1 MIMTVTF
8 RKALHKSNLGCL
20 IYITN
25 PNKTDGGLLVSG
37 INCSPDANLAHNEML
52 MMNRLYNNKGRRTGY
67 HIYQSFNYTDKLSYE
82 EAHEI
87 GIETV
92 KRLYP
97 NFQAVV
103 ATHIDKAHI
112 HNHIVLNSVN
122 IKTGRKLT
130 DSLWHEEGISNLRR
144 VSDEI
149 SKEYG
154 LTVLNDAPPINK
166 YSNKNFLYNFANKSW
181 RVQIKEDIERLIE
194 NAEDFE
200 ELLELLENEGYLINR
215 GKYVSVKTFGMKRF
229 VRLKTIDDGKYSE
242 KNLRQRIRSIR
253 YRTYQDQ
260 LLESKHI
267 LYKNIPEEQKSNKI
281 NRNKLSGYMSLQQ
294 YKMKTFINKQDTL
307 ANNLTDENSSEYYK
321 RRYLIVKEINQINK
335 VFEIMNSEKIN
346 SYNDVDQRILQ
357 YEDDY
362 SFLKRNYDNLKI
374 HNRQLQKLMPI
385 AKIYIET
392 CYYNDAL
399 KECSSADK
407 IEMKKTYSKELKLF
421 EEAKKEL
428 NAFKPTTSIKEAK
441 QIITEAN
448 TLKAETNACLIAI
461 KKIEEK
467 IDRLNYIKSYSYR
480 NEIDKMNKILT
491 KGFYANK
498 EQILDS
504 DREGKKLV
512 MLRDQRTCLE
522 VDQEAVSWVKYNKKA
537 YIYIIEDEQY
547 RLYDKENKK
556 DYDEISGKNI
566 DTLEKNRSVNYEY
579 NY

>member
-1 MIMTVTF
+1 MTVTF

-52 MMNRLYNNKGRRTGY
+52 MINRLYNNKGRRTGY
-67 HIYQSFNYTDKLSYE
+67 HIYQSFNYTDKLTYE

-87 GIETV
+87 GIETA

-97 NFQAVV
+97 EFQAVV

-122 IKTGRKLT
+122 IKTGKKLT
-130 DSLWHEEGISNLRR
+130 DSLWHEEGISNLRK

-242 KNLRQRIRSIR
+242 KKLRQRIKSIR
-253 YRTYQDQ
+253 YKTYQDQ

-281 NRNKLSGYMSLQQ
+281 DRNKLSGYMSLQQ

-362 SFLKRNYDNLKI
+362 YLLKRNYDNLKI

-407 IEMKKTYSKELKLF
+407 IEMKKNYSKELKLF

-428 NAFKPTTSIKEAK
+428 NAFKSTVSIEEAK

-448 TLKAETNACLIAI
+448 TLKAETNACLLAI

-504 DREGKKLV
+504 DRKGKKLV

-537 YIYIIEDEQY
+537 YVYIIEDERY
-547 RLYDKENKK
+547 RVYDKENKRY
-556 DYDEISGKNI
+556 YDEISGKNI
-566 DTLEKNRSVNYEY
+566 DTLEKNRLVNYEY
-579 NY
+579 KYQ

>member
-1 MIMTVTF
+1 MTVTF

-52 MMNRLYNNKGRRTGY
+52 MINRLYNNKGRRTGY
-67 HIYQSFNYTDKLSYE
+67 HIYQSFNYTDKLTYE

-87 GIETV
+87 GIETA

-97 NFQAVV
+97 EFQAVV

-122 IKTGRKLT
+122 IKTGKKLT
-130 DSLWHEEGISNLRR
+130 DSLWHEEGISNLRK

-200 ELLELLENEGYLINR
+200 ELLELLGNEGYLINR

-242 KNLRQRIRSIR
+242 KNLRQRIKSIR
-253 YRTYQDQ
+253 YKTYQDQ

-281 NRNKLSGYMSLQQ
+281 DRNKLSGYMSLQQ

-307 ANNLTDENSSEYYK
+307 ANNLTDENISEYYK

-362 SFLKRNYDNLKI
+362 YLLKRNYDNLKI

-407 IEMKKTYSKELKLF
+407 IEMKKNYSKELKLF

-428 NAFKPTTSIKEAK
+428 NAFKSTASIEEAK

-448 TLKAETNACLIAI
+448 TLKAETNACLLAI

-504 DREGKKLV
+504 DRKGKKLV

-537 YIYIIEDEQY
+537 YVYIIEDERY
-547 RLYDKENKK
+547 RVYDKENKRY
-556 DYDEISGKNI
+556 YDEISGKNI

-579 NY
+579 KYQ

>member
-1 MIMTVTF
+1 MTVTF

-122 IKTGRKLT
+122 IKTGKKLT
-130 DSLWHEEGISNLRR
+130 DSLWHEEGISNLRK

-215 GKYVSVKTFGMKRF
+215 GKYISVKTFGMKRF

-242 KNLRQRIRSIR
+242 KNLRQRIKSIR
-253 YRTYQDQ
+253 YKTYQDQ

-267 LYKNIPEEQKSNKI
+267 LYKNIPEEQKTNKI

-294 YKMKTFINKQDTL
+294 YKMKIFINKQDTL

-407 IEMKKTYSKELKLF
+407 IEMKKNYSKELTYL
-421 EEAKKEL
+421 
-428 NAFKPTTSIKEAK
+428 
-441 QIITEAN
+441 
-448 TLKAETNACLIAI
+448 
-461 KKIEEK
+461 
-467 IDRLNYIKSYSYR
+467 
-480 NEIDKMNKILT
+480 
-491 KGFYANK
+491 
-498 EQILDS
+498 
-504 DREGKKLV
+504 KKL
-512 MLRDQRTCLE
+512 
-522 VDQEAVSWVKYNKKA
+522 KK
-537 YIYIIEDEQY
+537 
-547 RLYDKENKK
+547 N
-556 DYDEISGKNI
+556 
-566 DTLEKNRSVNYEY
+566 
-579 NY
+579 

>member
-1 MIMTVTF
+1 MTVTF

-52 MMNRLYNNKGRRTGY
+52 MINRLYNNKGRRTGY
-67 HIYQSFNYTDKLSYE
+67 HIYQSFNYTDQLTYE

-87 GIETV
+87 GIETA

-97 NFQAVV
+97 EFQAVV

-122 IKTGRKLT
+122 IKTGKKLT
-130 DSLWHEEGISNLRR
+130 DSLWHEEGISNLRK

-242 KNLRQRIRSIR
+242 KNLRQRIKSIR
-253 YRTYQDQ
+253 YKTYQDQ

-281 NRNKLSGYMSLQQ
+281 DRNKLSGYMSLQQ

-362 SFLKRNYDNLKI
+362 YLLKRNYDNLKI

-407 IEMKKTYSKELKLF
+407 IEMKKNYSKELKLF

-428 NAFKPTTSIKEAK
+428 NAFKSTASIEEAK

-448 TLKAETNACLIAI
+448 TLKAETNACLLAI

-504 DREGKKLV
+504 DRKGKKLV

-537 YIYIIEDEQY
+537 YVYIIEDERY
-547 RLYDKENKK
+547 RVYDKGNKRY
-556 DYDEISGKNI
+556 YDEISGKNI

-579 NY
+579 KYQ

>member
-1 MIMTVTF
+1 MTVTF

-52 MMNRLYNNKGRRTGY
+52 MINRLYNNKGRRTGY
-67 HIYQSFNYTDKLSYE
+67 HIYQSFNYTDKLTYE

-87 GIETV
+87 GIETA

-97 NFQAVV
+97 EFQAVV

-122 IKTGRKLT
+122 IKTGKKLT
-130 DSLWHEEGISNLRR
+130 DSLWHEEGISNLRK

-242 KNLRQRIRSIR
+242 KNLRQRIKSIR
-253 YRTYQDQ
+253 YKTYQDQ

-281 NRNKLSGYMSLQQ
+281 DRNKLSGYMSLQQ

-362 SFLKRNYDNLKI
+362 YLLKRNYDNLKI

-407 IEMKKTYSKELKLF
+407 IEMKKNYSKELKLF

-428 NAFKPTTSIKEAK
+428 NAFKSTASIEEAK

-448 TLKAETNACLIAI
+448 TLKAETNACLLAI

-504 DREGKKLV
+504 DRKGKKLV

-537 YIYIIEDEQY
+537 YVYIIEDERY
-547 RLYDKENKK
+547 RVYDKENKRY
-556 DYDEISGKNI
+556 YDEISGKNI

-579 NY
+579 KYQ

>member
-1 MIMTVTF
+1 MTVTF

-52 MMNRLYNNKGRRTGY
+52 MINRLYNNKGRRTGY
-67 HIYQSFNYTDKLSYE
+67 HIYQSFNYTDQLTYE

-87 GIETV
+87 GIETA

-97 NFQAVV
+97 EFQAVV

-122 IKTGRKLT
+122 IKTGKKLT
-130 DSLWHEEGISNLRR
+130 DSLWHEEGISNLRK

-242 KNLRQRIRSIR
+242 KNLRQRIKSIR
-253 YRTYQDQ
+253 YKTYQDQ

-281 NRNKLSGYMSLQQ
+281 DRNKLSGYMSLQQ

-362 SFLKRNYDNLKI
+362 YLLKRNYDNLKI

-407 IEMKKTYSKELKLF
+407 IEMKKNYSKELKLF

-428 NAFKPTTSIKEAK
+428 NAFKSTASIEEAK

-448 TLKAETNACLIAI
+448 TLKAETNACLLAI

-504 DREGKKLV
+504 DRKGKKLV

-537 YIYIIEDEQY
+537 YVYIIEDERY
-547 RLYDKENKK
+547 RVYDKENKRY
-556 DYDEISGKNI
+556 YDEISGKNI

-579 NY
+579 KYQ

>member
-1 MIMTVTF
+1 MTVTF

-52 MMNRLYNNKGRRTGY
+52 MINRLYNNKGRRTGY
-67 HIYQSFNYTDKLSYE
+67 HIYQSFNYTDQLTYE

-87 GIETV
+87 GIETA

-97 NFQAVV
+97 DFQAVV

-122 IKTGRKLT
+122 IKTGKKLT
-130 DSLWHEEGISNLRR
+130 DSLWHEEGISNLRK

-200 ELLELLENEGYLINR
+200 ELIELLENEGYLINR
-215 GKYVSVKTFGMKRF
+215 GKYISVKTFGMKRF

-242 KNLRQRIRSIR
+242 KNLRQRIKSIR
-253 YRTYQDQ
+253 YKTYQDQ

-362 SFLKRNYDNLKI
+362 YLLKRNYDNLKI

-407 IEMKKTYSKELKLF
+407 IEMKKNYSKELKLF

-428 NAFKPTTSIKEAK
+428 NAFKSTASIEEAK

-448 TLKAETNACLIAI
+448 TLKAETNACLLAI

-504 DREGKKLV
+504 DRKGKKLV

-537 YIYIIEDEQY
+537 YVYIIEDERY
-547 RLYDKENKK
+547 RVYDKENKRY
-556 DYDEISGKNI
+556 YDEISGKNI

-579 NY
+579 KYQ

>member
-1 MIMTVTF
+1 MTVTF

-52 MMNRLYNNKGRRTGY
+52 MINRLYNNKGRRTGY
-67 HIYQSFNYTDKLSYE
+67 HIYQSFNYTDKLTYE

-87 GIETV
+87 GIETA

-97 NFQAVV
+97 EFQAVV

-122 IKTGRKLT
+122 IKTGKKLT
-130 DSLWHEEGISNLRR
+130 DSLWHEEGISNLRK

-242 KNLRQRIRSIR
+242 KKLRQRIKSIR
-253 YRTYQDQ
+253 YKTYQDQ

-281 NRNKLSGYMSLQQ
+281 DRNKLSGYMSLQQ

-362 SFLKRNYDNLKI
+362 YLLKRNYDNLKI

-407 IEMKKTYSKELKLF
+407 IEMKKNYSKELKLF

-428 NAFKPTTSIKEAK
+428 NAFKSTVSIEEAK

-448 TLKAETNACLIAI
+448 TLKAETNACLLAI

-504 DREGKKLV
+504 DRKGKKLV

-537 YIYIIEDEQY
+537 YVYIIEDERY
-547 RLYDKENKK
+547 RVYDKENKRY
-556 DYDEISGKNI
+556 YDEISGKNI

-579 NY
+579 KYQ